1 MCTATLLKEK
11 GLRITQQR
19 VLIYEILDS
28 NRIHPTVD
36 MLYNLVSD
44 VDDSIGIAT
53 VYKTIDAFK
62 ASGIV
67 RELKCEN
74 TPSRYDIDT
83 TRHAHFEC
91 TKCNS
96 FEDIMFVDVD
106 KIIDSNNNTKN
117 YIMKEANIVF
127 TGTCPNCN

>member
-1 MCTATLLKEK
+1 MKEN

-36 MLYNLVSD
+36 MLYKLVSD

-74 TPSRYDIDT
+74 TPARYDIDT
-83 TRHAHFEC
+83 ARHAHFEC
-91 TKCNS
+91 SKCNNFS
-96 FEDIMFVDVD
+96 DIMFVDVD
-106 KIIDSNNNTKN
+106 KIIDSNNNTQN

-127 TGTCPNCN
+127 SGLCPECN

>member
-36 MLYNLVSD
+36 MLYKLVSE
-44 VDDSIGIAT
+44 VDDTIGIAT

-62 ASGIV
+62 AQGIV

-74 TPSRYDIDT
+74 TPARYDINT
-83 TRHAHFEC
+83 SGHAHFEC
-91 TKCNS
+91 SVCNS
-96 FEDIMFVDVD
+96 FSDIMFVDVD
-106 KIIDSNNNTKN
+106 QIIESNSNTQN

-127 TGTCPNCN
+127 SGLCPNCN

>member
-19 VLIYEILDS
+19 VLIYEILDT

-36 MLYNLVSD
+36 MLYKLVSE
-44 VDDSIGIAT
+44 VDDTIGIAT

-62 ASGIV
+62 EQGIV

-74 TPSRYDIDT
+74 TPARYDIDT
-83 TRHAHFEC
+83 ANHAHFEC
-91 TKCNS
+91 EKCNG
-96 FEDIMFVDVD
+96 FEDLMFVDVEQ
-106 KIIDSNNNTKN
+106 IIESNNNTQN

-127 TGTCPNCN
+127 SGLCPNCN